1 MATYTITDFRKS
13 YGTDEAC
20 LDKIFTLRYG
30 KLEACPECQCVASF
44 RRITTRRC
52 YQCTE
57 CYAQFYPT
65 AGTVFEKTRTP
76 LADWFYVIYLF
87 TSTRNGV
94 AAKEIQRQLGV
105 TYKTAFRMGH
115 MIRSLIQG
123 VGIEALKGIVECD
136 ETFIGGKLANKHL
149 SKRTFVENGKRYNM
163 PKYHNKTTV
172 FGAVERN
179 GKVKTKV
186 IADVNAETL
195 QQAVKE
201 IVETG
206 SLVFTDEQKGYRG
219 IKDAYFHG
227 RINHSK
233 GEYAVGEIH
242 TNTIE
247 GFWAQLKRTIGG
259 THISVSKEYLQ
270 NYANECA
277 FRYNNRKEPQQ
288 MFKVILENLPV
299 VTEQSLQSQL

>member
-1 MATYTITDFRKS
+1 MATYTITDFRKT
-13 YGTDEAC
+13 YGTDEKC

-30 KLEACPECQCVASF
+30 KLEACPECQCVANW

-52 YQCTE
+52 YQCTS

-115 MIRSLIQG
+115 MIRNLIQG

-136 ETFIGGKLANKHL
+136 ETIVGGKISNMHK
-149 SKRTFVENGKRYNM
+149 SKRTFEENGKKYPM
-163 PKYHNKTTV
+163 PKDFNKTIV
-172 FGAVERN
+172 FGAVERG
-179 GKVKTKV
+179 GKVKAKV
-186 IADVNAETL
+186 IANVYAETL
-195 QQAVKE
+195 KQAVKE
-201 IVETG
+201 NIEAG
-206 SLVFTDEQKGYRG
+206 SLVFTDERMGYNG
-219 IKDAYFHG
+219 IGATHFHG
-227 RINHSK
+227 KVNHSK

-242 TNTIE
+242 TNSIE

-299 VTEQSLQSQL
+299 VKEQAN

>member
-13 YGTDEAC
+13 FGTDEKC

-30 KLEACPECQCVASF
+30 KLEACPECQCVANW

-52 YQCTE
+52 YQCTS

-76 LADWFYVIYLF
+76 LSDWFYVIYLF

-94 AAKEIQRQLGV
+94 AAKEIERQLGV

-115 MIRSLIQG
+115 MIRNLIQG

-136 ETFIGGKLANKHL
+136 ETIVGGKISNMHK
-149 SKRTFVENGKRYNM
+149 SKRTFEENGKKYPM
-163 PKYHNKTTV
+163 PKDFNKTIV
-172 FGAVERN
+172 FGAVERG
-179 GKVKTKV
+179 GKVKAKV
-186 IADVNAETL
+186 IANVYAETL
-195 QQAVKE
+195 KQAVKE
-201 IVETG
+201 NIEAG
-206 SLVFTDEQKGYRG
+206 SLVFTDERKGYNG
-219 IKDAYFHG
+219 ISATHFHG
-227 RINHSK
+227 KVNHSQ
-233 GEYAVGEIH
+233 GQYAVGEIH
-242 TNTIE
+242 TNSIE

-288 MFKVILENLPV
+288 MFNVILENLPV
-299 VTEQSLQSQL
+299 VTEQPTV